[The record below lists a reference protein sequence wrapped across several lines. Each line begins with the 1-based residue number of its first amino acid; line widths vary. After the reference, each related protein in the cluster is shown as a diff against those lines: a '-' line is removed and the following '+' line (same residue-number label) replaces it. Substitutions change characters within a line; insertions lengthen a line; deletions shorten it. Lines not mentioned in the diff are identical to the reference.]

1 MARTETVIATAEFD
15 SRIPKYW
22 LLSTIWQ
29 LTVTVVGIPF
39 IPIWLVVGWIVH
51 HKQYEVLEC
60 QVTDRS
66 VNITKGLLFK
76 TQKNIPLDKITD
88 LAVKEGPILRALGL
102 CVLNIETAGG
112 GQGSAMGE
120 ASLIGVVDA
129 LDFRDTVL
137 EQRDKV
143 GGGSHLAESPPS
155 DTAVLVE
162 IRDALLRI
170 EGRLNERE

>member
-1 MARTETVIATAEFD
+1 MMIRLQPSMWDGNRTLPLLASF
-15 SRIPKYW
+15 IPEGSHD
-22 LLSTIWQ
+22 LPFVNCS
-29 LTVTVVGIPF
+29 PF
-39 IPIWLVVGWIVH
+39 IPIWLVVGWFVH

-155 DTAVLVE
+155 DAAVLVE